1 MVKMQGSLP
10 HGCIQEKEVLCLGTL
25 ATDLGAKLL
34 ERNSYNK
41 TSSHARARQICK
53 PILFECVPRSGK
65 DHNFVII
72 GVPKESYPG
81 ESRVALVPAVLPNL
95 LKAGF
100 EVVIETEAG
109 SEAGYPD
116 RFYSEKGAKVLPD
129 RAAVFGS
136 ADIVVQVLCYG
147 SNDITGK
154 ADLPLMRRGQALIG
168 LLRPF
173 GSVEVVQQIADT
185 GVTSF
190 SVELVPRTTRAQ
202 SMDALSSMGTICGYK
217 AVLIAADTLPRI
229 FPMLTTAA
237 GTITPAR
244 VFVIGAG
251 VAGLQA
257 IATARRL
264 GAVASAYA
272 LRRAAKEQVQ
282 SLGGRFVELPIEA
295 KDAEDARGYARAQDE
310 TFYRRQRE
318 LLGKIVVESD
328 VVITAAVIPG
338 KKPPIL
344 VTKEMV
350 ASMAPGS
357 VIVDLAGERG
367 GNCEL
372 TRPGEIAVEHGVT
385 IIGWFKLA
393 SSVPYHASQM
403 YARNVSAF
411 LLHLVKDGKLQL
423 DLDDEI
429 VRETLLTRGEEVV
442 NPRIREFFSLPAL
455 PAESKEVA
463 KS

>member
-1 MVKMQGSLP
+1 MIVG
-10 HGCIQEKEVLCLGTL
+10 
-25 ATDLGAKLL
+25 
-34 ERNSYNK
+34 
-41 TSSHARARQICK
+41 
-53 PILFECVPRSGK
+53 VPRET
-65 DHNFVII
+65 F
-72 GVPKESYPG
+72 PG
-81 ESRVALVPAVLPNL
+81 ERRVALVPAAIPNL
-95 LKAGF
+95 TKAGL
-100 EVVIETEAG
+100 EVVVEAG
-109 SEAGYPD
+109 AGAGAGYPD
-116 RFYSEKGAKVLPD
+116 ADFTAKGVKIAAD
-129 RAAVFGS
+129 RAEVFRA
-136 ADIVVQVLCYG
+136 ADIVVQILCYG
-147 SNDITGK
+147 SNDKTGK
-154 ADLPLMRRGQALIG
+154 ADVPLFRRGQVLIG
-168 LLRPF
+168 FLRPL
-173 GSVEVVQQIADT
+173 GSIETLQEIAGK

-190 SVELVPRTTRAQ
+190 SVELMPRTTRAQ
-202 SMDALSSMGTICGYK
+202 SMDVLSSMATICGYK
-217 AVLIAADTLPRI
+217 AVVLAADTSPRI

-264 GAVASAYA
+264 GAVASAYD
-272 LRRAAKEQVQ
+272 LRPAAKEQVQ

-310 TFYRRQRE
+310 TFYKRQRE

-328 VVITAAVIPG
+328 VVISAAVIPG

-372 TRPGEIAVEHGVT
+372 TRPGEIVVEHGVT
-385 IIGWFKLA
+385 IIGWFNLA
-393 SSVPYHASQM
+393 STVPYHASQM
-403 YARNVSAF
+403 FARNVSAF
-411 LLHLVKDGKLQL
+411 LLYLVKDGKLQL
-423 DLDDEI
+423 NMDDEI
-429 VRETLLTRGEEVV
+429 VRETMLTRGGEVV
-442 NPRIREFFSLPAL
+442 NARVREFFGLPAL

-463 KS
+463 KA